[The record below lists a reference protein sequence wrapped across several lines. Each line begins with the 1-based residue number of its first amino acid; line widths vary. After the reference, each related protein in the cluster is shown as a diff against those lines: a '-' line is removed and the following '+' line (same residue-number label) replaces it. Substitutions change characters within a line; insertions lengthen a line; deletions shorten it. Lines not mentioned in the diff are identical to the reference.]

1 MDTDNATGASG
12 NRLRFVVGEER
23 GLRDVISETEVIPLL
38 KGAVRAGALAVALAD
53 SEGMVLWS
61 QAAPSAGQ
69 QPAAAGIKGP
79 AILLEGEPVGA
90 VLVKGETGR
99 EEFLKG
105 IAVMLTAAV
114 NLMVGSNLKRMLT
127 TEIHTTVVN
136 QSYEELLET
145 NRKLAASEARYREL
159 AESLEIKVEQ
169 RTAELKKALARLLQ
183 QEKMASVGQLAAGI
197 AHEINNP
204 MGFVTSNIRTMQ
216 KYMARFVEM
225 LHFSRDLFAGA
236 QGGRPE
242 GESFAEKWRQLKLDM
257 VLADVDELIA
267 QSLGGAE
274 RVKKIVADLKG
285 FSHIDDLGETVV
297 DLNAEIDRTLAVL
310 VHEIPPGTEIIREY
324 GPLPGFSC
332 KAAELCQVFLNII
345 LNACQARGAGLR
357 LTIRTTQAG
366 DAVAVTIADNGPGIP
381 QELLGRVFEPFFTT
395 RPVGQGMGMGLAVV
409 YEVVTAH
416 GGTVEAG
423 KSSEG
428 GASFVVRLPVPGR

>member
-1 MDTDNATGASG
+1 MEDRQISNASA
-12 NRLRFVVGEER
+12 NRLQFVVGEER
-23 GLRDVISETEVIPLL
+23 GLRDVISEGEVLPLL
-38 KGAVRAGALAVALAD
+38 RGAVRAGAFAAALAD
-53 SEGMVLWS
+53 TEGAILWS
-61 QAAPSAGQ
+61 HAAPDAGEQGGSAGLR
-69 QPAAAGIKGP
+69 GP
-79 AILLEGEPVGA
+79 AILLEGEPVGS
-90 VLVKGETGR
+90 VLVKGEQGR

-114 NLMVGSNLKRMLT
+114 NLLVGSNLKRMLT

-159 AESLEIKVEQ
+159 AESLEIKVEE

-183 QEKMASVGQLAAGI
+183 QEKLASVGQLAAGI

-204 MGFVTSNIRTMQ
+204 MGFVTSNIHTMQ
-216 KYMARFVEM
+216 KYLARFIEM
-225 LHFSRDLFAGA
+225 LQFSRDLFAGG
-236 QGGRPE
+236 QGGVEKERF
-242 GESFAEKWRQLKLDM
+242 SEKWRQLKLDM
-257 VLADVDELIA
+257 VLADVDELVS

-285 FSHIDDLGETVV
+285 FSHIDDLGETVT

-310 VHEIPPGTEIIREY
+310 VHEIPPGTEIVREY

-332 KAAELCQVFLNII
+332 RAGELCQVFLNII
-345 LNACQARGAGLR
+345 VNACQARGAGLR
-357 LTIRTTQAG
+357 IVIRTELSG
-366 DAVAVTIADNGPGIP
+366 DAIVITFADNGPGIP
-381 QELLGRVFEPFFTT
+381 QEFLLRVFEPFFTT

-409 YEVVTAH
+409 YDVVTAH

-423 KSSEG
+423 NSPEG
-428 GASFVVRLPVPGR
+428 GASFVVRLPVSGR